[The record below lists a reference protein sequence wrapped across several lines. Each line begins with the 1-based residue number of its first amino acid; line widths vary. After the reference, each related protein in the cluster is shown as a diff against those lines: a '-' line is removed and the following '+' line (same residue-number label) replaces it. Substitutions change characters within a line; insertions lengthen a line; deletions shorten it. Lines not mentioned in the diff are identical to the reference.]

1 MINVQTFQISLH
13 MHPYRNC
20 TILQR
25 ERLRQTINRLF
36 FLLEWTALLGNV
48 LEFSQN
54 SWKLLKRWHK
64 SPLKYLMSMQQ
75 KQTEKLKNRQRN
87 PLKSAVL
94 KVQSLDARG
103 DPLAHRVTSV
113 VNVTRLHQII
123 THDMQSGNLR
133 VFVCLFILLIIASLL
148 QCLPTQTCRLTGQPP
163 PWGNETV
170 NKCGDN
176 AVLKSVPRTII
187 WMLCSILGNP
197 STTALYK

>member
-1 MINVQTFQISLH
+1 MNSIAWECL
-13 MHPYRNC
+13 R
-20 TILQR
+20 ILSK
-25 ERLRQTINRLF
+25 
-36 FLLEWTALLGNV
+36 LLEAIKKMTQITFKVSYEHAAEANR
-48 LEFSQN
+48 
-54 SWKLLKRWHK
+54 KT
-64 SPLKYLMSMQQ
+64 Q
-75 KQTEKLKNRQRN
+75 KPPKK
-87 PLKSAVL
+87 PPKISSV
-94 KVQSLDARG
+94 KSLDARG

-187 WMLCSILGNP
+187 
-197 STTALYK
+197 

>member
-1 MINVQTFQISLH
+1 MNSIAWECL
-13 MHPYRNC
+13 R
-20 TILQR
+20 ILSK
-25 ERLRQTINRLF
+25 
-36 FLLEWTALLGNV
+36 LLEAIKKMTQITFKVSYEHATEANRKT
-48 LEFSQN
+48 Q
-54 SWKLLKRWHK
+54 KPPKKPLKISSVK
-64 SPLKYLMSMQQ
+64 SPEPGRTRWPSC
-75 KQTEKLKNRQRN
+75 
-87 PLKSAVL
+87 V
-94 KVQSLDARG
+94 
-103 DPLAHRVTSV
+103 AHRVTSV

-197 STTALYK
+197 STTAFYK